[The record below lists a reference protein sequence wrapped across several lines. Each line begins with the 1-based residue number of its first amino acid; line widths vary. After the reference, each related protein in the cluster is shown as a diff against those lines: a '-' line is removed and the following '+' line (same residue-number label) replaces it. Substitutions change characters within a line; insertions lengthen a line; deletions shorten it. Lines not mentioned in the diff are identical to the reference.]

1 MNERS
6 ICHLSAI
13 ILDENKSLKYIV
25 DNINKANLFS
35 YIVLEGT
42 RILCLIVK
50 GCEERYNEEKL
61 RLVEDLAKDFTPKDL
76 NYIQDLIDRWADA
89 LVSNG
94 YSVKVC
100 DIETVSRTVIS
111 TGDVFGR
118 VPFEVGLSFAPILN
132 VPFIPSSTLKGAF
145 RHSLEMLLESNRQ
158 PENIAKVIFGSQNA
172 VGVVGVTDAYPISLN
187 SSGRLF
193 EPDVV
198 TPHYPG
204 VRDEFEVSPNPI
216 IFPTIATGVKFRFFI
231 FFNREVYSGINRR
244 ITPVKDGDLGSTPV
258 EDVLSYAIHYGSDLA
273 KVLLSRKVEIA
284 SSMIPWVD
292 RAVLYAFARGVGA
305 KTSLGYSRFN
315 VIRYAMWERG

>member
-1 MNERS
+1 MRYLTTVIVCGGESLKSIVKNMNE
-6 ICHLSAI
+6 
-13 ILDENKSLKYIV
+13 V
-25 DNINKANLFS
+25 NLFS
-35 YIVLEGT
+35 YTILEGT
-42 RILCLIVK
+42 RILCLRIKNDEKHYVK
-50 GCEERYNEEKL
+50 EKINL
-61 RLVEDLAKDFTPKDL
+61 IENLAKDFNPDLRDIKDL
-76 NYIQDLIDRWADA
+76 IARWADA